1 MAISKLVVTLF
12 FSLSL
17 SACSSPLRFQPR
29 MQRPWPSSIY
39 CYEIDYAVKV
49 TRADVTPWP
58 VKRGVNATFNFTA
71 ATGDGVGYLL
81 YRKYMIEGEFSI
93 QIMLIDNEKDEDRVD
108 MCHLRLYSNFEDNL
122 GLIAN

>member
-71 ATGDGVGYLL
+71 AT
-81 YRKYMIEGEFSI
+81 
-93 QIMLIDNEKDEDRVD
+93 DNEKDEDRVD